1 MIIGLTGKNAA
12 GKGEA
17 AKYLEAKGYT
27 YFSLSDELRAEATAR
42 GLTHTREEMIKLG
55 TELRE
60 EKGVGYLAGKI
71 NEKIKEMKEEGKNKF
86 VVDSIRNPGE
96 IEELQKNEDFTLVGV
111 EATPE
116 VRFERMVNRGRAGD
130 AKNVEDFKKMEEKE
144 RKGGKASQQLEACLE
159 MADILIGNDES
170 LEELH
175 KEMDKV
181 EKVAL

>member
-17 AKYLEAKGYT
+17 AKYLETKGYT
-27 YFSLSDELRAEATAR
+27 YFSLSDELREEASAR
-42 GLTHTREEMIKLG
+42 GIGHTRDEMIKLG

-60 EKGVGYLAGKI
+60 SKGVGYLAGKI
-71 NEKIKEMKEEGKNKF
+71 NEKIAKMKEEGKNQF

-116 VRFERMVNRGRAGD
+116 VRFERMVKRGRAGD

-144 RKGGKASQQLEACLE
+144 RKGGKASQQLEACVD
-159 MADILIGNDES
+159 MADILIGNDDK
-170 LEELH
+170 LEDLHAEL
-175 KEMDKV
+175 DKV
-181 EKVAL
+181 ENIAL